1 MQQEIHSESLRVKH
15 ILVSVSVVGVR
26 MSSMLYVLLC
36 ITRLMVEQILNESK
50 RGVLDFS
57 NYLHEKN
64 ISSIV

>member
-36 ITRLMVEQILNESK
+36 VTRRVAEQILNESK
-50 RGVLDFS
+50 RGVGFL
-57 NYLHEKN
+57 
-64 ISSIV
+64 

>member
-1 MQQEIHSESLRVKH
+1 MHLEVTSESLRVKH